1 MTSPWTEEKIERLR
15 ELWATGKSGSE
26 IGKKLDLSKNS
37 VVGKAHR
44 LCLDSRPSPILPC
57 GTEQQRRRTALARP
71 TATVAKP
78 LPQPNPT
85 PAPICQPRRSCLFIE
100 GEKGRDF
107 TLYADAPRWSTP
119 AKPES
124 PYCAAHHRRTHIKLQ
139 PRVAA

>member
-1 MTSPWTEEKIERLR
+1 MTSRWTPERIERLTQ
-15 ELWATGKSGSE
+15 LWAKGMPASL
-26 IGKKLDLSKNS
+26 IGKKLGCSKNS

-44 LCLDSRPSPILPC
+44 MRLVARPSPIIP
-57 GTEQQRRRTALARP
+57 GGSAKKRRTKALASL
-71 TATVAKP
+71 AETVAQP
-78 LPQPNPT
+78 TPQPNPIS
-85 PAPICQPRRSCLFIE
+85 APICQPRRPCLFIE

-107 TLYADAPRWSTP
+107 TLYADAPRCSTP